1 MPEVRAA
8 RVHMLATASG
18 VVAVVL
24 ALALLC
30 PAQPQAA
37 ENRINSLLDAIT
49 AVPNKPGQGGSGSS
63 GSNAQ
68 RSGPTAPKPPVA
80 PVVKPLGPE
89 QPPSG
94 MPSSRIPVGA
104 PRSNS
109 PVNPTSGKAP
119 AKTPAKAPGKS
130 SGRGSTLS
138 PRPPA
143 SPDAQLVLPH
153 AGVRRV
159 AHVHLPPAARAA
171 VDNGSKGGAKGGV
184 GKRLPLLIFL
194 HGAGGSANQA
204 MRQTNLTGLSDHAG
218 FIAAF
223 PEGLGPEGGQT
234 WNAWGCCGYARDA
247 KVDDVGY
254 LAALIQRLK
263 ADLPVDQR
271 RVYLVGFS
279 NGGMLA
285 NRFALERPGV
295 AAAIAVVSGGMP
307 CELPSASARNDVRG
321 VLVIHGDQDRVARFG
336 ALEAP
341 TGNICEDAPARVQ
354 VQHWVRRLGLNPEAQ
369 VQDSPAS
376 PARVEVYGPERQ
388 GGVRKP
394 TAGGQTLNVRAS
406 DDRTPEVR
414 FVVVKGGGH
423 AWPGGA
429 RETYRYCD
437 MPAPAPD
444 ASLLVWDFL
453 SRHSLPGK

>member
-1 MPEVRAA
+1 MFEVRTKRVRAA
-8 RVHMLATASG
+8 KARMLATASV

-49 AVPNKPGQGGSGSS
+49 AVPNKPGQGGSGGAGSS
-63 GSNAQ
+63 TA
-68 RSGPTAPKPPVA
+68 RSGPTAPKPPVV

-89 QPPSG
+89 QPPSK
-94 MPSSRIPVGA
+94 MPSPRMPVGA

-109 PVNPTSGKAP
+109 PVNPTSAKKS
-119 AKTPAKAPGKS
+119 AKTPAKAPAKS
-130 SGRGSTLS
+130 GSRGATLS

-143 SPDAQLVLPH
+143 SPDAQLVLPY
-153 AGVRRV
+153 AGARRV
-159 AHVHLPPAARAA
+159 AHVHLPPPVRAV
-171 VDNGSKGGAKGGV
+171 VDASVKANV
-184 GKRLPLLIFL
+184 GKRFPLLIFL

-223 PEGLGPEGGQT
+223 PEGLGPEGGQA

-254 LAALIQRLK
+254 LAALILRLK

-285 NRFALERPGV
+285 HRFALERPGV

-307 CELPSASARNDVRG
+307 CDLPAEPGKADVRG
-321 VLVIHGDQDRVARFG
+321 VLVVHGDQDRVARFG

-341 TGNICEDAPARVQ
+341 TGNVCEDAPVRGQ
-354 VQHWVRRLGLNPEAQ
+354 VQYWVRRLGLNPEPQ
-369 VQDSPAS
+369 VQDLPAS
-376 PARVEVYGPERQ
+376 PARVEVYGPARQ
-388 GGVRKP
+388 GGGRNTHAK
-394 TAGGQTLNVRAS
+394 TGSADSHAA
-406 DDRTPEVR
+406 EVR

-429 RETYRYCD
+429 REIYRYCD